1 MAFAG
6 GAVVCHLRYLV
17 GRGVPGP
24 KGHFRGER
32 RECRDVYFGVEV
44 LRLVNLV
51 WKYRKKFMRPQWEE
65 QLRVATSWKIS
76 KALSVQPSKF
86 EWRGRVYV

>member
-6 GAVVCHLRYLV
+6 G
-17 GRGVPGP
+17 GRCLPFAIFGWEGVPGP

-32 RECRDVYFGVEV
+32 RECSDVSFGVEV
-44 LRLVNLV
+44 LQLVNLV

-65 QLRVATSWKIS
+65 QLRVATS
-76 KALSVQPSKF
+76 
-86 EWRGRVYV
+86 

>member
-24 KGHFRGER
+24 KGHFRGGR
-32 RECRDVYFGVEV
+32 REFSDVSFGVEV
-44 LRLVNLV
+44 LQTVNLV
-51 WKYRKKFMRPQWEE
+51 WKYRKKFMRPQWAK
-65 QLRVATSWKIS
+65 QLRVATS
-76 KALSVQPSKF
+76 
-86 EWRGRVYV
+86 

>member
-1 MAFAG
+1 MG
-6 GAVVCHLRYLV
+6 G
-17 GRGVPGP
+17 GVPGP
-24 KGHFRGER
+24 EGHFRGER